1 MNEELIKRRKKQ
13 IRKENLKLLSFVII
27 TIAAICFV
35 TVELLARTAFLD
47 DYEYDESV
55 LEEKLA
61 NVEINKDDDTYLL
74 THYRLK
80 DKKNNIQKEYKYI
93 SHTDLFNYEVEVTAK
108 NNDNITITKEVRKGN
123 ILYIYDENNKLIDR
137 KIFFSSFL
145 FFPSDDNMSV
155 ANSDIAYPKHEHFV
169 IYNKARLSHY
179 NKTKLSHYKS
189 INGLVKEKVRGVRS
203 NLPVSHVAEIEYDY
217 PLLDEGIYDPV
228 IFKQIE
234 FYRGLFNDVHIGYI
248 FYSKVKKVKKKDNKI
263 IMKIETRRTEPDDRE
278 TYKRYGK
285 AEYVYEKK
293 SSLLKSL

>member
-27 TIAAICFV
+27 TIAAIYFV

-47 DYEYDESV
+47 GSEYDESV

-61 NVEINKDDDTYLL
+61 NVEINKDDDAYLL
-74 THYRLK
+74 TYYRLK
-80 DKKNNIQKEYKYI
+80 DKENNIQKEYKYI
-93 SHTDLFNYEVEVTAK
+93 SHTDLFNYEVEVIDK
-108 NNDNITITKEVRKGN
+108 SNDNITITKEVRKGN
-123 ILYIYDENNKLIDR
+123 TLYIYDENNKLIDR

-145 FFPSDDNMSV
+145 FFPSDDNMSIT
-155 ANSDIAYPKHEHFV
+155 NSDIAYPKHEHFV
-169 IYNKARLSHY
+169 LHNKA
-179 NKTKLSHYKS
+179 KVGHYKS
-189 INGLVKEKVRGVRS
+189 INGLVMEKVRGVRS
-203 NLPVSHVAEIEYDY
+203 NLPISHVAEIEYAY

-293 SSLLKSL
+293 SSLLNKYYTK

>member
-1 MNEELIKRRKKQ
+1 MNEELIRKRKKQ
-13 IRKENLKLLSFVII
+13 LRKENLKFLLFII
-27 TIAAICFV
+27 STIAAIYFV
-35 TVELLARTAFLD
+35 TIELLARTAFLD

-108 NNDNITITKEVRKGN
+108 NNDNITITKEERKGN

-179 NKTKLSHYKS
+179 KS

-228 IFKQIE
+228 IYKQVE
-234 FYRGLFNDVHIGYI
+234 FYHIIFNKISIGHI
-248 FYSKVKKVKKKDNKI
+248 FYSRVKKVKKKDNKI

-278 TYKRYGK
+278 TFKRYGK

-293 SSLLKSL
+293 SSLLNK

>member
-1 MNEELIKRRKKQ
+1 MNEELIRK
-13 IRKENLKLLSFVII
+13 RKEQIGKDNLKFLSFAII
-27 TIAAICFV
+27 LIAAICFI
-35 TVELLARTAFLD
+35 TIELLARIAFLD

-61 NVEINKDDDTYLL
+61 NIEINKDDDTYLL

-93 SHTDLFNYEVEVTAK
+93 SHTDLFNYEVEVTTK

-145 FFPSDDNMSV
+145 FFPSDDNMSIT
-155 ANSDIAYPKHEHFV
+155 NSDIAYPKHEHFV
-169 IYNKARLSHY
+169 LHNKA
-179 NKTKLSHYKS
+179 KVGHYKS

-203 NLPVSHVAEIEYDY
+203 NLPISHVAEIEYAY

-234 FYRGLFNDVHIGYI
+234 FYRGLFKDVHIGYI

-263 IMKIETRRTEPDDRE
+263 IMKIETRRTEPDDRD

-293 SSLLKSL
+293 SSLLNKYYAK

>member
-1 MNEELIKRRKKQ
+1 M
-13 IRKENLKLLSFVII
+13 
-27 TIAAICFV
+27 
-35 TVELLARTAFLD
+35 LARTAFLD

-61 NVEINKDDDTYLL
+61 NVEINKDDDAYLL
-74 THYRLK
+74 TYYRLK
-80 DKKNNIQKEYKYI
+80 DKENNIQKEYKYI
-93 SHTDLFNYEVEVTAK
+93 SHTDLFNYEVEVIDK
-108 NNDNITITKEVRKGN
+108 SNGNITITKEVRKGN

-145 FFPSDDNMSV
+145 FFPSDDNMSIT
-155 ANSDIAYPKHEHFV
+155 NSDIAYPKHEHFV
-169 IYNKARLSHY
+169 LHNKAR
-179 NKTKLSHYKS
+179 LSHYKS
-189 INGLVKEKVRGVRS
+189 INGLVMEKVRGVRS
-203 NLPVSHVAEIEYDY
+203 NLPISHVAEIEYAY

-293 SSLLKSL
+293 SSLLNK

>member
-1 MNEELIKRRKKQ
+1 MNEELTERSKKQ
-13 IRKENLKLLSFVII
+13 IRKENLKFLAFVII
-27 TIAAICFV
+27 TIVAIYFV
-35 TVELLARTAFLD
+35 TVELIARYMFLNG
-47 DYEYDESV
+47 YEYDESI

-61 NVEINKDDDTYLL
+61 NVEINKDEDTYLL

-93 SHTDLFNYEVEVTAK
+93 SHTDLFNYEVEVIAK

-145 FFPSDDNMSV
+145 FLPSDDNMSV

-179 NKTKLSHYKS
+179 KKTKLSHYKS
-189 INGLVKEKVRGVRS
+189 INGLVKEKVRRVRT
-203 NLPVSHVAEIEYDY
+203 NLPISHVAEIEYDY
-217 PLLDEGIYDPV
+217 PLLDEGIYEPV
-228 IFKQIE
+228 IYKQIQ
-234 FYRGLFNDVHIGYI
+234 FYNGVFNDVHIGHI
-248 FYSKVKKVKKKDNKI
+248 FYTLVKKVEKKDNKI
-263 IMKIETRRTEPDDRE
+263 IMKTETRRTAPDDRD

-293 SSLLKSL
+293 SSLLNK

>member
-1 MNEELIKRRKKQ
+1 MNEELIRRRKKQ
-13 IRKENLKLLSFVII
+13 IRKENLKFLLFIII
-27 TIAAICFV
+27 TIAASYFV

-179 NKTKLSHYKS
+179 KS

-228 IFKQIE
+228 IYKQVE
-234 FYRGLFNDVHIGYI
+234 FYRGIFNKISIGHI
-248 FYSKVKKVKKKDNKI
+248 FYSRVKKVKKKDNKI
-263 IMKIETRRTEPDDRE
+263 IMKIETRRTEPRNRD

-293 SSLLKSL
+293 SSLLNK

>member
-1 MNEELIKRRKKQ
+1 MNEELIRKRKKQ
-13 IRKENLKLLSFVII
+13 IGKDNLKFLSFAII
-27 TIAAICFV
+27 LIAAICFI
-35 TVELLARTAFLD
+35 TIELLARTAFLD

-55 LEEKLA
+55 FEEKLA

-137 KIFFSSFL
+137 KIFFNSFL
-145 FFPSDDNMSV
+145 FFPSDDNMSIT
-155 ANSDIAYPKHEHFV
+155 NSDIAYPKHEHFV
-169 IYNKARLSHY
+169 LHNKA
-179 NKTKLSHYKS
+179 KVGHYKS
-189 INGLVKEKVRGVRS
+189 INGLVMEKVRGVRS
-203 NLPVSHVAEIEYDY
+203 NLPISHVAEIEYDY

-234 FYRGLFNDVHIGYI
+234 FYHGLFNDVHIGYI
-248 FYSKVKKVKKKDNKI
+248 FHSKVKKVKKKDNKI

-293 SSLLKSL
+293 SSLSL

>member
-13 IRKENLKLLSFVII
+13 IRKENLKFLLFIII
-27 TIAAICFV
+27 TIVAAYFV
-35 TVELLARTAFLD
+35 IVEMLARTAFVD

-61 NVEINKDDDTYLL
+61 NVEINKDDDAYLL

-93 SHTDLFNYEVEVTAK
+93 SHTDLFNYEVEVIDK
-108 NNDNITITKEVRKGN
+108 SNDNITITKEVRKGN
-123 ILYIYDENNKLIDR
+123 TLYIYDENNKLIDR

-169 IYNKARLSHY
+169 LHNKA
-179 NKTKLSHYKS
+179 KVGHYKS

-228 IFKQIE
+228 IYKQVE
-234 FYRGLFNDVHIGYI
+234 FYHIIFNKISIGHI
-248 FYSKVKKVKKKDNKI
+248 FYSRVKKVKKKDNKI
-263 IMKIETRRTEPDDRE
+263 IMKIETRRTEPDDRD

-293 SSLLKSL
+293 SSLLNK

>member
-13 IRKENLKLLSFVII
+13 IRKENLKFLSFII
-27 TIAAICFV
+27 ILIAAIYFV
-35 TVELLARTAFLD
+35 TVEMLARTAFVD
-47 DYEYDESV
+47 GYEYDESV

-61 NVEINKDDDTYLL
+61 NVEINKDDDAYLL

-80 DKKNNIQKEYKYI
+80 DKENNIQKEYKYI
-93 SHTDLFNYEVEVTAK
+93 SHTDLFNYEVEVIDK
-108 NNDNITITKEVRKGN
+108 SNDNITITKEVRKGN
-123 ILYIYDENNKLIDR
+123 TLYIYDENNKLIDR

-169 IYNKARLSHY
+169 IYNK
-179 NKTKLSHYKS
+179 TKLSHYKS

-203 NLPVSHVAEIEYDY
+203 NLPISHVAEREYDY

-228 IFKQIE
+228 IYKQVE
-234 FYRGLFNDVHIGYI
+234 FYHIIFNKISIGHI
-248 FYSKVKKVKKKDNKI
+248 FYSRVKKVKKKDNKI

-293 SSLLKSL
+293 SSLLNKYYTK